1 MKHIIYLVTLSILLF
16 TACNKQEQAETKEHY
31 AGYIF
36 FSHSVLTKATLID
49 DKSQLKD
56 QSIGVIGYKYDNEW
70 SENLVPNVF
79 GDNVPQIV
87 NCDKDGYGSYSP
99 LQGWSSSKKYAFFA
113 YYPIDKVN
121 IVDKNGGSYSAGTPA
136 IKYSLNATDIKSNMV
151 DVMVSA
157 PHKGLDYNSTTGG
170 NVAFTFSH
178 PLSSLGIKVTNSTS
192 ATITITSATLE
203 LSGIKN
209 SDIIIPLDGSNEKTI
224 TAQSPISAS
233 IGLNVPS
240 TGEAFA
246 SGSDELTDKLIFIPQ
261 SENISVNVKINYTRQ
276 YEGVAAQTF
285 EYNNS
290 SALTTSLAKGK
301 KHLIH
306 LDFTESTVT
315 ATIQKSAW
323 KDPIEVNNEFN

>member
-16 TACNKQEQAETKEHY
+16 TACNKQEHAETKEQY

-36 FSHSVLTKATLID
+36 FSHSVLTKAALID

-56 QSIGVIGYKYDNEW
+56 QCIGVIGFKYDNDW

-79 GDNVPQIV
+79 GDNVPQTV
-87 NCDKDGYGSYSP
+87 NCDKYGYGSYSP
-99 LQGWSSSKKYAFFA
+99 LQGWSNSKRYAFFA

-121 IVDKNGGSYSAGTPA
+121 IVDKNGDSYSAGTPA
-136 IKYSLNATDIKSNMV
+136 IKYSLNATDLKSNMV

-157 PHKGLDYNSTTGG
+157 PHKGLDYNSTSGG

-178 PLSSLGIKVTNSTS
+178 PLSALGIKVTNSTS
-192 ATITITSATLE
+192 ATITITSATLV
-203 LSGIKN
+203 LSGIKY
-209 SDIIIPLDGSNEKTI
+209 SDIIIPLDGTDVKT
-224 TAQSPISAS
+224 TAAQSPISAS
-233 IGLNVPS
+233 IGLN
-240 TGEAFA
+240 GEAFT
-246 SGSDELTDKLIFIPQ
+246 SGSNELADKLIFIPQ

-276 YEGVAAQTF
+276 YEGTAAQTGTF
-285 EYNNS
+285 ES
-290 SALTTSLAKGK
+290 SPLETPLFKGK

-306 LDFTESTVT
+306 LKFTETTVN
-315 ATIQKSAW
+315 ATIQSGAW

>member
-16 TACNKQEQAETKEHY
+16 TACNKQEQAETKEQY

-49 DKSQLKD
+49 DKRQLKD
-56 QSIGVIGYKYDNEW
+56 QIIGVVGYKYDNEW
-70 SENLVPNVF
+70 GENLVPNVF
-79 GDNVPQIV
+79 GDNVPQEV
-87 NCDKDGYGSYSP
+87 TCDQNGYGSYSP

-121 IVDKNGGSYSAGTPA
+121 VVDKNGDSYSAGTPA
-136 IKYSLNATDIKSNMV
+136 IKYSLNAADLKSNMV

-157 PHKGLDYNSTTGG
+157 PYKGLNYNSVNGG
-170 NVAFTFSH
+170 NVQLTFSH
-178 PLSSLGIKVTNSTS
+178 PLSALGIKVTNSTS

-203 LSGIKN
+203 LSGIKY
-209 SDIIIPLDGSNEKTI
+209 SDIIIPLDGTAVKT
-224 TAQSPISAS
+224 TAAQSPISAS
-233 IGLNVPS
+233 IGLSVPL
-240 TGEAFA
+240 TGETFA
-246 SGSDELTDKLIFIPQ
+246 SGSNELTDKLIFIPQ
-261 SENISVNVKINYTRQ
+261 SENISVNLKINYTRQ
-276 YEGVAAQTF
+276 YQGVAAQTL
-285 EYNNS
+285 EYNSS

-306 LDFTESTVT
+306 LNFTESTVT
-315 ATIQKSAW
+315 ATIQEGAW

>member
-1 MKHIIYLVTLSILLF
+1 MKHIIYLITLSILLF
-16 TACNKQEQAETKEHY
+16 TACNKQEHAETKEQY

-36 FSHSVLTKATLID
+36 FSHSVLTKASLID

-56 QSIGVIGYKYDNEW
+56 QCIGVIGYKYDNDW
-70 SENLVPNVF
+70 NENLVPNVF
-79 GDNVPQIV
+79 GDNVPQEV
-87 NCDKDGYGSYSP
+87 TCDQNGYGSYSP
-99 LQGWSSSKKYAFFA
+99 LQGWSNSKKYAFFA

-121 IVDKNGGSYSAGTPA
+121 IVDKNGDSYSAGTPA
-136 IKYSLNATDIKSNMV
+136 IKYSINATDLKSNMV

-178 PLSSLGIKVTNSTS
+178 PLSALGIKVTNSTS

-209 SDIIIPLDGSNEKTI
+209 SNIIIPLDGSNEKTI

-233 IGLNVPS
+233 IGLNIPS
-240 TGEAFA
+240 AGETFA
-246 SGSDELTDKLIFIPQ
+246 NGSDEVADKLIFIPQ
-261 SENISVNVKINYTRQ
+261 SENISVSVKVNYTRQ
-276 YEGVAAQTF
+276 YEGTAAQTGTF
-285 EYNNS
+285 ES
-290 SALTTSLAKGK
+290 SPLETPLVKGK

-306 LDFTESTVT
+306 LNFTETTVN
-315 ATIQKSAW
+315 ATIQSGAW